1 MTMGPLQGI
10 RIVEFAGIGPGPFCG
25 MVLADLGA
33 DVLVVDRKA
42 PNANTRD
49 VSFFNL
55 GRFALLNRGK
65 RAAALDLKRPAGVD
79 AALRLIAAADALIEG
94 FRPGVMERNGLGP
107 DVCLARNPR
116 LVYGRMTGWGQTGPL
131 ANAAGHD
138 INYLALS
145 GALALGA
152 PPGGHPWA
160 PPTLVGDMGG
170 GGLVLALGIVSAI
183 LEARTSGK
191 GQVVDAAIT
200 DGSALLTTIFHA
212 FKAAG
217 IWQGPGHPHVLDSSA
232 PFYDTFR
239 CADGKWISI
248 GALEPQFYA
257 LLVDKCGLADD
268 PTFAKQWNGAAW
280 PQMKQRIA
288 ALVTTRTRDEWCRLL
303 EGTDACFAPVL
314 DPDEAAAHPHN
325 RARST
330 FVDVDGVTQPA
341 PAPRFSRTPAE
352 VRSPPPPPRQPDDA
366 ALADW
371 GFTAGDIGALRAAG
385 ALA

>member
-1 MTMGPLQGI
+1 MGPLRGL

-33 DVLVVDRKA
+33 DVLVIDRKV
-42 PNANTRD
+42 PNANTRN
-49 VSFFNL
+49 VSFFNF
-55 GRFALLNRGK
+55 GRFALHNRGK
-65 RAAALDLKRPAGVD
+65 RTVALDLKRPAGVD

-116 LVYGRMTGWGQTGPL
+116 LAYGRMTGWGPTGPL
-131 ANAAGHD
+131 AGAAGHD

-152 PPGGHPWA
+152 PPGGQPWA

-217 IWQGPGHPHVLDSSA
+217 IWKGPGHVHVLDSSA
-232 PFYDTFR
+232 PFYDSFR

-257 LLVDKCGLADD
+257 LLVEKLGVADD
-268 PTFAKQWNGAAW
+268 PVFAKQWNDDEW
-280 PQMKQRIA
+280 PAMKARLA
-288 ALVTTRTRDEWCRLL
+288 ALVATRTRDEWCRLL

-314 DPDEAAAHPHN
+314 DPVEAASHPHN
-325 RARST
+325 RARGT
-330 FVDVDGVTQPA
+330 FIDVGGVMQPA
-341 PAPRFSRTPAE
+341 PAPRFSRTPGE
-352 VRSPPPPPRQPDDA
+352 VRGTPPQPGTSEVA

-371 GFTAGDIGALRAAG
+371 GFNADDIDALRKSGALG
-385 ALA
+385 

>member
-33 DVLVVDRKA
+33 DVLVVDRKV

-65 RAAALDLKRPAGVD
+65 RMVALDLKRSAGVD
-79 AALRLIAAADALIEG
+79 AALRMIGAADALIEG

-138 INYLALS
+138 VNYLALS

-217 IWQGPGHPHVLDSSA
+217 VWQGPGHPHVLDSSA
-232 PFYDTFR
+232 PFYGTFH
-239 CADGKWISI
+239 CNDGKWISI

-280 PQMKQRIA
+280 PRMKQRIA
-288 ALVTTRTRDEWCRLL
+288 ALIATRTREEWCRLL
-303 EGTDACFAPVL
+303 EGTDVCFAPVL

-352 VRSPPPPPRQPDDA
+352 LRSPPPPPGQPDDA

-371 GFTAGDIGALRAAG
+371 GIAPEEIAALRAAG

>member
-1 MTMGPLQGI
+1 
-10 RIVEFAGIGPGPFCG
+10 
-25 MVLADLGA
+25 
-33 DVLVVDRKA
+33 VLVIDRKV

-49 VSFFNL
+49 VSFFNP

-65 RAAALDLKRPAGVD
+65 RGVALDLKQPAGVD

-183 LEARTSGK
+183 LEARTSAK
-191 GQVVDAAIT
+191 GQIVDAAIT

-217 IWQGPGHPHVLDSSA
+217 IWSGPGHPHVLDSSA

-257 LLVDKCGLADD
+257 LLVDKCGLAD
-268 PTFAKQWNGAAW
+268 PLFERQWDSAQW
-280 PQMKQRIA
+280 PAMKQRIA
-288 ALVTTRTRDEWCRLL
+288 ALFATRPREQWCRLL

-314 DPDEAAAHPHN
+314 DPDEAPAHPHN
-325 RARST
+325 RARGT

-341 PAPRFSRTPAE
+341 PAPRFSRTPPE
-352 VRSPPPPPRQPDDA
+352 VRSPPPRPGQPDDA
-366 ALADW
+366 ALAAW
-371 GFTAGDIGALRAAG
+371 GFTTRDIDALREAG
-385 ALA
+385 AVR

>member
-1 MTMGPLQGI
+1 
-10 RIVEFAGIGPGPFCG
+10 

-33 DVLVVDRKA
+33 DVLVVERKV

-49 VSFFNL
+49 VSFFNP

-65 RAAALDLKRPAGVD
+65 RAIALDLKQPAGVD
-79 AALRLIAAADALIEG
+79 AALRLIAVADALIEG

-116 LVYGRMTGWGQTGPL
+116 LIYGRMTGWGQSGPL

-145 GALALGA
+145 GTLALGA

-183 LEARTSGK
+183 LESRTSGK

-212 FKAAG
+212 LRAAG
-217 IWQGPGHPHVLDSSA
+217 IWHGPGHPHVLDSSA

-257 LLVDKCGLADD
+257 FLLEKCGVANEIV
-268 PTFAKQWNGAAW
+268 FANQWKSAAW

-288 ALVTTRTRDEWCRLL
+288 ALIATRTRDAWCRLL

-314 DPDEAAAHPHN
+314 DPDDAPAHPHN
-325 RARST
+325 RARGT
-330 FVDVDGVTQPA
+330 FIKVDGVTQPA
-341 PAPRFSRTPAE
+341 PAPRFSRTQSE
-352 VRSPPPPPRQPDDA
+352 VRSPPPLPGQPDDA
-366 ALADW
+366 ALAAW
-371 GFTAGDIGALRAAG
+371 GFASGEIEALRACG

>member
-1 MTMGPLQGI
+1 MGPLRGL

-33 DVLVVDRKA
+33 DVLVIDRKV

-49 VSFFNL
+49 VSFFNF
-55 GRFALLNRGK
+55 GRFALHNRGK
-65 RAAALDLKRPAGVD
+65 RAVALDLKRPAGVD

-116 LVYGRMTGWGQTGPL
+116 LAYGRMTGWGPTGPL
-131 ANAAGHD
+131 AGAAGHD

-152 PPGGHPWA
+152 PPGGQPWA

-217 IWQGPGHPHVLDSSA
+217 IWKGPGHVHVLDSSA
-232 PFYDTFR
+232 PFYDSFR

-257 LLVDKCGLADD
+257 LLVEKLGVADD
-268 PTFAKQWNGAAW
+268 PVFAKQWNDDEW
-280 PQMKQRIA
+280 PAMKARLA
-288 ALVTTRTRDEWCRLL
+288 ALVATRTRDEWCRLL

-314 DPDEAAAHPHN
+314 DPVEAASHPHN
-325 RARST
+325 RARGT
-330 FVDVDGVTQPA
+330 FIDVGGVMQPA
-341 PAPRFSRTPAE
+341 PAPRFSRTPGE
-352 VRSPPPPPRQPDDA
+352 VRGPPPQPGTSEVA

-371 GFTAGDIGALRAAG
+371 GFNADDIDALRKSGALG
-385 ALA
+385 

>member
-1 MTMGPLQGI
+1 MGPLQGI
-10 RIVEFAGIGPGPFCG
+10 RIIEFAGIGPGPFCG

-33 DVLVVDRKA
+33 DVLVVDRKV

-65 RAAALDLKRPAGVD
+65 RAVALDLKQPAGVD
-79 AALRLIAAADALIEG
+79 AALRLVAAADALIEG

-107 DVCLARNPR
+107 EVCLVRNPR

-145 GALALGA
+145 GVLALGA

-183 LEARTSGK
+183 LEVRTSGK

-217 IWQGPGHPHVLDSSA
+217 IWKGPGQPHVLDSSA
-232 PFYDTFR
+232 PFYDTYR

-257 LLVDKCGLADD
+257 LLVEKCGLGDD
-268 PTFAKQWNGAAW
+268 PAFAKQWNGAAW
-280 PQMKQRIA
+280 PQMKERLA
-288 ALVTTRTRDEWCRLL
+288 ALIATRTRDEWCRLF
-303 EGTDACFAPVL
+303 EGTDVCFAPVL

-325 RARST
+325 RARGT
-330 FVDVDGVTQPA
+330 FVDVDGVPQPA
-341 PAPRFSRTPAE
+341 PAPRFSRTPAA
-352 VRSPPPPPRQPDDA
+352 VRSPPPPPGEPDDA
-366 ALADW
+366 ALTGW
-371 GFTAGDIGALRAAG
+371 GFTAGEINALRAAG
-385 ALA
+385 ALG